1 MKQGGKGAGILV
13 VALVALVILLLT
25 GKKAPPSSGPVP
37 IATAL
42 PANFNTP
49 EVLNAVYFVNP
60 DGTLLVYNPAR
71 PPALNTLTALTPGN
85 TYIIFTN
92 INTTA
97 TIGQITYTF
106 IAGVAL
112 NIVFTP

>member
-1 MKQGGKGAGILV
+1 MKQGGKGTGLLV
-13 VALVALVILLLT
+13 VALVAFAILLLT
-25 GKKAPPSSGPVP
+25 GKKAPPSSGSVP

-42 PANFNTP
+42 PASFNTP
-49 EVLNAVYFVNP
+49 TVLNSVYFVNP

-71 PPALNTLTALTPGN
+71 PPELNTLTALTPGN

-92 INTTA
+92 VNTTA

-106 IAGVAL
+106 TAGVAL
-112 NIVFTP
+112 NIIFTP